1 MKKKAARITLVTA
14 LAAGLLLTTTMAEA
28 STLRWPSPAWFA
40 QFSQTSQTTQTT
52 QASQTH
58 QAATSTTASQT
69 TTFTATSTLTAQE
82 RQSIDLINQERS
94 RRGNSQLTID
104 PELSRWARIK
114 SQDMV
119 DNNYFAHRSPTYGSA
134 SQMLK
139 NGGVTV
145 RFVGENLAK
154 SGSVAGAHSSLMNSS
169 IHRANLL
176 NTSYTHVGV
185 GIAYKGSTIYITQ
198 LFAAK

>member
-1 MKKKAARITLVTA
+1 MKKKAAQVTLVTA

-28 STLRWPSPAWFA
+28 STLRWPDPAWYA
-40 QFSQTSQTTQTT
+40 QFSQLTQTQQVT
-52 QASQTH
+52 TTNTTVSPTTD
-58 QAATSTTASQT
+58 ATSP
-69 TTFTATSTLTAQE
+69 LTAQE

-94 RRGNSQLTID
+94 RRGIAQLTVD
-104 PELSRWARIK
+104 GELSKWARIK

-119 DNNYFAHRSPTYGSA
+119 NNNYFAHRSPTYGSA

-139 NGGVTV
+139 NGGVKV

-169 IHRANLL
+169 IHRANIL

-185 GIAYKGSTIYITQ
+185 GIAYKGSTLYITQ
-198 LFAAK
+198 HFAAK